1 MDKQQL
7 YQLSAMLAS
16 VAEGMYRPDSG
27 GAAMARSLKGS
38 AQSAIQAEAVK
49 KAKEEE
55 EKKKKG
61 GMFGSIGSALGTI
74 GGVALAP
81 FTGGT
86 SLAAT
91 AAMGALG
98 STVGGTAGTLL
109 GGGDVT
115 ARGMLTDAVMGGV
128 GGAASWAMPNLM
140 PGLKA
145 SPVTQVNG
153 MPVGAT
159 SPIST
164 PTLSAPPQSVA
175 GIQVPSSLGDIGGS
189 VSKFA
194 APSIAQPLPVTAKQL
209 AMQNLGGYMM
219 ASPIIGGMRGGIDPL
234 FNPQQ
239 RTTVEM
245 RRRYD
250 GSFEPYSPQSS
261 WGF

>member
-27 GAAMARSLKGS
+27 GASMARSLKGS

-164 PTLSAPPQSVA
+164 PTLSAPPQPAFSF
-175 GIQVPSSLGDIGGS
+175 SDGGFAP
-189 VSKFA
+189 KFA